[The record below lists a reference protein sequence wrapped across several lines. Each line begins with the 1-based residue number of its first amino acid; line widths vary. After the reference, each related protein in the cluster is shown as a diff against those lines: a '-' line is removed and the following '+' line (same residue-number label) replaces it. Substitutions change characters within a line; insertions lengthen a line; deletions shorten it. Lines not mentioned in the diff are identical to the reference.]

1 MKDFKDLDLYEM
13 TMNEDYY
20 INYQQYTENV
30 QEMLN
35 YVMIDKNRRSI
46 FKK

>member
-1 MKDFKDLDLYEM
+1 MKDFKDLDLYET

-20 INYQQYTENV
+20 INYQQHTENV
-30 QEMLN
+30 QEKLN